1 MRRDELEPTITLI
14 AERARAYLATLDES
28 PLHSQTFEETA
39 WSFTGAIPEHGH
51 GALDTLARLTGP
63 ALDGTIASAGP
74 RNFHFVTGGVTPAAL
89 GADWLASVLDQN
101 SFAWIETPLASQL
114 ERISLAWLRD
124 LFGLPA
130 EWGGVLTTGATMA
143 NFTSLAAAR
152 HWWAAAARRGRER
165 GRARRASR
173 RRRS

>member
-1 MRRDELEPTITLI
+1 MVV
-14 AERARAYLATLDES
+14 
-28 PLHSQTFEETA
+28 H
-39 WSFTGAIPEHGH
+39 GAIPEHGH

-101 SFAWIETPLASQL
+101 AFALGRARRSARSSSAS
-114 ERISLAWLRD
+114 RSPGCATCS
-124 LFGLPA
+124 GCPP

-143 NFTSLAAAR
+143 NFAALAAAR
-152 HWWAAAARRGRER
+152 HWWAARHGVDVER
-165 GRARRASR
+165 GRARRACP